1 MKKLDRVL
9 VADGGL
15 DDTLRC
21 GLIGWSEAE
30 PMRLSAD
37 LVLRFGD
44 KRQRRRVRRMMGRR
58 NGTAEAGMGVEG

>member
-21 GLIGWSEAE
+21 GLIGWSTTVRMVGREE
-30 PMRLSAD
+30 M
-37 LVLRFGD
+37 VLRFGD
-44 KRQRRRVRRMMGRR
+44 KRQRRRVRRMLGRR
-58 NGTAEAGMGVEG
+58 KGTAESGRVAEG